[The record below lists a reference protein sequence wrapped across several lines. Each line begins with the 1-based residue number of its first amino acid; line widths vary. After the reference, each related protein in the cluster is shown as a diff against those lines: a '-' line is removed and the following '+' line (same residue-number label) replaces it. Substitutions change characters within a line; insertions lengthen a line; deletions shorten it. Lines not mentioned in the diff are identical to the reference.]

1 MRIRSVLTHSAQAV
15 TKSALVALLVVGLMA
30 GTTFAAKGGG
40 GGGHKGGGSTG
51 GGSLAV
57 VMVADA
63 NANGLPNWADQITFT
78 VSTTATAKPLVVLY
92 CYQSGALVYQHSAG
106 FYPGYPWPDAQ
117 IFTLSSSVWTGGSA
131 DCSAQL
137 YMSDGN
143 GGFITLAT
151 MSFPVA
157 A

>member
-1 MRIRSVLTHSAQAV
+1 MRIGSVLTHSAQAV

-51 GGSLAV
+51 GGSIAV

-78 VSTTATAKPLVVLY
+78 VSTTATSYPYVQLSCSQGGV
-92 CYQSGALVYQHSAG
+92 LVYSASAG
-106 FYPGYPWPDAQ
+106 FFPSYPWPWTQ
-117 IFTLSSSVWTGGSA
+117 NFTLSSNSWTGGAASCKA
-131 DCSAQL
+131 TL
-137 YMSDGN
+137 YSVDG
-143 GGFITLAT
+143 GSETILTTL
-151 MSFPVA
+151 SFNVYS
-157 A
+157 